1 MHWRSLR
8 KVCLSGN
15 EKWLVKLSSAVNSED
30 VAAIDTCCHR
40 GCWLTNVVNSLKK
53 HEISQISLS
62 QNVHPAEVAAEI
74 EFECVIRYHR
84 EIETIL
90 NTSDV
95 QSIYQNIRNEFNLQN
110 PDISR
115 KAIKSFL
122 QSKFPDIEFH
132 TPKQQNKP
140 QFITF
145 KETRDEAVDHFE
157 EEKII
162 PKEMKHV
169 YEAASVL
176 RKSILNAPKWIFE
189 ETFHDITEEHVPQIV
204 TTFFRWLLAGPKT
217 TINKDQSPCTTDH
230 IKYLDR

>member
-1 MHWRSLR
+1 M
-8 KVCLSGN
+8 
-15 EKWLVKLSSAVNSED
+15 
-30 VAAIDTCCHR
+30 
-40 GCWLTNVVNSLKK
+40 NSLKK
-53 HEISQISLS
+53 HERSQIRLS

-84 EIETIL
+84 EIGTIL

-122 QSKFPDIEFH
+122 KSKFPDTEFH

-145 KETRDEAVDHFE
+145 KETGDEAVDNFE

-162 PKEMKHV
+162 PKEMKDV

-176 RKSILNAPKWIFE
+176 R
-189 ETFHDITEEHVPQIV
+189 EH
-204 TTFFRWLLAGPKT
+204 L
-217 TINKDQSPCTTDH
+217 TI
-230 IKYLDR
+230 